1 VPKPSDYS
9 LLGIRIRAFLDRPIP
24 AIWCVISW
32 FGATAVFYGIL
43 GILGGPVE
51 GDASETVYS
60 TWSISHGDFACAY
73 PHLATFHLDNLAEPF
88 ALAAPLYPLL
98 SGAGAALL
106 RIGHEVAF
114 PSQSHLGPG
123 CADAVV
129 KIFNWST
136 HSGAIL
142 PTIRLSYLVWPVL
155 LAGII
160 ALVRASGRGKTGWEP
175 LVLFLVACTPPLA
188 MCITF
193 YFHPEDILA
202 LALAISAVAAALRRR
217 WGWSGAFIGL
227 ACCAQPFALLV
238 GAALLVV
245 APGRARIRYATGAII
260 TAAIIDVPLIV
271 ATSGRALRMIA
282 LGSSRVGIIDRSTGG
297 TVLWETHLHGVALFL
312 CARIAPIAASMLLA
326 WWATRRLGPRV
337 LDPIPLVSLMTCSL
351 LFRLVFEENLFG
363 YYFMAA
369 SVSLVLLEVV
379 RGHFRGT
386 VAAWLALELIAFN
399 PINAGFFSNLT
410 GHTLFLFWWVPILI
424 LGLVVASVIV
434 DAIYH
439 RVRIYK
445 LLWITVACFTGELK
459 LWGLTNPIWYV
470 PHWLWQ
476 IVLVPIAL
484 GLAFRPLLDEV
495 NQSVSVRADTPVSS
509 ATRDTV

>member
-1 VPKPSDYS
+1 MPRPSDFS
-9 LLGIRIRAFLDRPIP
+9 LLGARIRAALDRPIP

-32 FGATAVFYGIL
+32 LGATALFYGIL

-51 GDASETVYS
+51 GDASETVYP
-60 TWSISHGDFACAY
+60 TWSIAHGDLACAY
-73 PHLATFHLDNLAEPF
+73 PHLAAFHLDNLAEPF
-88 ALAAPLYPLL
+88 ALAAPLYPLV

-106 RIGHEVAF
+106 RIGHSVAF
-114 PSQSHLGPG
+114 PSQSQLGPG
-123 CADAVV
+123 CAEAIV
-129 KIFNWST
+129 KFFNWSAK
-136 HSGAIL
+136 SSAIL

-175 LVLFLVACTPPLA
+175 LAVLLVACTPPLA

-202 LALAISAVAAALRRR
+202 MALAICAVAAALRRR
-217 WGWSGAFIGL
+217 WVWAGVFIGL
-227 ACCAQPFALLV
+227 GCCAQPFALLV
-238 GAALLVV
+238 GAALLAVS
-245 APGRARIRYATGAII
+245 PGRNRIRYASTVII

-282 LGSSRVGIIDRSTGG
+282 LGSSRVGIINRSVGG
-297 TVLWETHLHGVALFL
+297 TVLWETDLHGFPLFL
-312 CARIAPIAASMLLA
+312 CSRIAPVAASMLLA
-326 WWATRRLGPRV
+326 WWAARRLGPRV
-337 LDPIPLVSLMTCSL
+337 LNPVPLVSLMTCSL

-369 SVSLVLLEVV
+369 SVALVLLEVV

-386 VAAWLALELIAFN
+386 VAAWIGLELIAFN

-410 GHTLFLFWWVPILI
+410 GHTLFLFWWVPIFI
-424 LGLVVASVIV
+424 LGLVVVSVIV
-434 DAIYH
+434 DAVYH

-445 LLWITVACFTGELK
+445 FLWIVLACFTGELK
-459 LWGLTNPIWYV
+459 LWGLTNPIWYM

-484 GLAFRPLLDEV
+484 GLALKPLLDEM
-495 NQSVSVRADTPVSS
+495 NQDAIAPTDTPVS
-509 ATRDTV
+509 V